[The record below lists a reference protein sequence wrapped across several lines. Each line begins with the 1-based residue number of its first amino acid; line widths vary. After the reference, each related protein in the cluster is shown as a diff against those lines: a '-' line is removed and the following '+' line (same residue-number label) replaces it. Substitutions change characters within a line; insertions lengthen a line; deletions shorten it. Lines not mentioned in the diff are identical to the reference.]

1 MANCFGS
8 TIFASGLANAAAAGI
23 VHGIGFTK
31 AGIAAGSMAAK
42 MMSATAIASGGGILA
57 TSGVAML

>member
-1 MANCFGS
+1 MIEN
-8 TIFASGLANAAAAGI
+8 L
-23 VHGIGFTK
+23 VHEIGFTK

-57 TSGVAML
+57 TSGVVLL